1 MKAFTTA
8 RCGSDMDVR
17 YTPNGDPIGTVSL
30 AVRLGKKDK
39 QTGEYMTQWVRAS
52 LWGMR
57 ADSLAPYIKK
67 GSLHAFHLRD
77 LRIEEF
83 TGKDGSVKTSMVAE
97 IDDVELCG
105 QKQAEPA
112 QQSASRAATRAQ
124 APAQHRQAQRPAA
137 SGGGASGFDDMDD
150 DIPFATAS
158 ISHDVIWRK
167 LDRARAV

>member
-17 YTPNGDPIGTVSL
+17 YTPNGDQIGTVSL

-39 QTGEYMTQWVRAS
+39 QSGEYLTQWVRAS
-52 LWGMR
+52 LWGKR
-57 ADSLAPYIKK
+57 AESLAPYIKK

-105 QKQAEPA
+105 QKQVAPA
-112 QQSASRAATRAQ
+112 QQTKQASADFDEMG
-124 APAQHRQAQRPAA
+124 
-137 SGGGASGFDDMDD
+137 SG
-150 DIPFATAS
+150 IPF
-158 ISHDVIWRK
+158 
-167 LDRARAV
+167 

>member
-17 YTPNGDPIGTVSL
+17 YTNNGDPIGTVSL

-52 LWGMR
+52 LWGKR

-83 TGKDGSVKTSMVAE
+83 TGKDGNVKTSMVAE
-97 IDDVELCG
+97 IDDVELCS
-105 QKQAEPA
+105 KQAEPA
-112 QQSASRAATRAQ
+112 QHSASSAATRAQ
-124 APAQHRQAQRPAA
+124 APAQPRQAQRPAA

-167 LDRARAV
+167 LDRARVV